1 MLKSLISWFVYLL
14 RSQLSRTF
22 VRTLHMIVMRQSLK
36 KCMYSIVIYDSS
48 LSTHMALD
56 LEMETFRC
64 SVIAHTV
71 HFNSVI
77 W

>member
-1 MLKSLISWFVYLL
+1 
-14 RSQLSRTF
+14 
-22 VRTLHMIVMRQSLK
+22 MIVMRQSLK